1 MLAIFD
7 LEIRRN
13 EMIKSRSSKLRSF
26 EFIFG
31 MMLPKPLKYQVFF
44 YKNEENKMH
53 LKKKGALQLWKN
65 TRHHWTIIT
74 NSYNENLASVNAWIY
89 YKITENES

>member
-1 MLAIFD
+1 
-7 LEIRRN
+7 
-13 EMIKSRSSKLRSF
+13 
-26 EFIFG
+26 
-31 MMLPKPLKYQVFF
+31 
-44 YKNEENKMH
+44 MH
-53 LKKKGALQLWKN
+53 LKKGALQLWKN

>member
-1 MLAIFD
+1 MLAISD

-53 LKKKGALQLWKN
+53 LKKKVRSNYGKILVIIGPSSPIRI
-65 TRHHWTIIT
+65 TRIWR
-74 NSYNENLASVNAWIY
+74 V
-89 YKITENES
+89 